1 MAYTYETVIIFD
13 PTKSE
18 TKDYF
23 KEMIEEISRKHH
35 KKIRMDDVG
44 TRKLA
49 YPLKDGKFLEGY
61 YVVFTWMGTHDEVV
75 DLERC
80 MRVNDNVLKFI
91 TIRQEEDDK
100 DLEELEDIEPEEVAS
115 PQPASGKSEQSSR
128 EQDVFDLIFPVKTTA
143 K

>member
-18 TKDYF
+18 TKNYF

-35 KKIRMDDVG
+35 KKIKMNDVG

-75 DLERC
+75 ELERC
-80 MRVNDNVLKFI
+80 MRISDHVLKFV
-91 TIRQEEDDK
+91 TIRQEEDDEE
-100 DLEELEDIEPEEVAS
+100 EELEDIETEEVAS
-115 PQPASGKSEQSSR
+115 PQPASGKSEQSST
-128 EQDVFDLIFPVKTTA
+128 EQDVFDLIFPVKTTT

>member
-1 MAYTYETVIIFD
+1 MANIYETVIIFD

-18 TKDYF
+18 TKNSF
-23 KEMIEEISRKHH
+23 KEMIEETSRKHH
-35 KKIRMDDVG
+35 KEIKMNDVG

-61 YVVFTWMGTHDEVV
+61 YVVFTWMGTREDVA

-80 MRVNDNVLKFI
+80 MRVSDHVLKFV
-91 TIRQEEDDK
+91 TIKHEDDDEK
-100 DLEELEDIEPEEVAS
+100 LEDIKTEEVAN
-115 PQPASGKSEQSSR
+115 PRPASGKSEQSSE
-128 EQDVFDLIFPVKTTA
+128 EQDVFDLIFPVKTTT